1 MNRQYL
7 ISTVRSY
14 RDNLLST
21 NHKPAAD
28 DASDL
33 LEELLDAGRAWQLLV
48 PRIHQF
54 VDHAERLIRKA
65 FDDDAR
71 FYD

>member
-14 RDNLLST
+14 RDKLLTT
-21 NHKPAAD
+21 NHKPEAD

-33 LEELLDAGRAWQLLV
+33 LEDLLDSGRSWQMMV

-54 VDHAERLIRKA
+54 VDHSERLIRQA
-65 FDDDAR
+65 FDR